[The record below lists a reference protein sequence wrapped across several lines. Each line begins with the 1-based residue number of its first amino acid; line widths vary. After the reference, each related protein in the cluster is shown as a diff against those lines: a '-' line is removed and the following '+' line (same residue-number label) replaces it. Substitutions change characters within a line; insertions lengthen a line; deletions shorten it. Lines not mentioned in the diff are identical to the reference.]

1 MARKGTFLWKKSTF
15 YKKGHQIFHPSYS
28 IPFLNVLHQ
37 NKALYN
43 FHKRGQHS
51 IVKYNIECNIG
62 LEYTL
67 LVASNA
73 HISKTLSHPLWKNV
87 NDWKSYVPTVPRIMF
102 FKVLKYFSNG
112 KIRFF
117 LVAFQIFFLFFRN
130 LDPHNSRLFSPEKC
144 WICKWP

>member
-1 MARKGTFLWKKSTF
+1 MYLVRAYSRNSGQHLIMARKGTFLWKKSTF

-73 HISKTLSHPLWKNV
+73 HLLWKNV
-87 NDWKSYVPTVPRIMF
+87 NDWKSYIPAVPMIMAL
-102 FKVLKYFSNG
+102 KVLKYFSNG
-112 KIRFF
+112 KIS
-117 LVAFQIFFLFFRN
+117 FFLFA
-130 LDPHNSRLFSPEKC
+130 C
-144 WICKWP
+144 